1 MFKNT
6 FFYRTPAVAASGDGS
21 FIFSKFRRHVFF
33 NKIEHH
39 SPGIFA
45 TVLKKLYSR
54 NAFRGT
60 HTFGGVRKIAPRSGS
75 GFGLGLAL
83 ELGLG
88 GGGNFPRTTF
98 RECLSMAT
106 CWKIENHFH
115 FLKEK
120 KKRKSVIKI
129 FQFCYCG
136 QISCFK
142 FQTCFHWEVLK
153 HETKAMLTW
162 VRSKL
167 TVY

>member
-88 GGGNFPRTTF
+88 GGEAIFLEPLLENVCQWLHVERLKTTF
-98 RECLSMAT
+98 T
-106 CWKIENHFH
+106 F
-115 FLKEK
+115 
-120 KKRKSVIKI
+120 
-129 FQFCYCG
+129 
-136 QISCFK
+136 
-142 FQTCFHWEVLK
+142 
-153 HETKAMLTW
+153 
-162 VRSKL
+162 
-167 TVY
+167 

>member
-1 MFKNT
+1 MYYIRRTWNT
-6 FFYRTPAVAASGDGS
+6 AYP
-21 FIFSKFRRHVFF
+21 
-33 NKIEHH
+33 
-39 SPGIFA
+39 
-45 TVLKKLYSR
+45 KLYL
-54 NAFRGT
+54 FRYIQT
-60 HTFGGVRKIAPRSGS
+60 GVRKIAPRKIAPRSGS

-98 RECLSMAT
+98 IECLSMAT